1 MICITFLGL
10 PLKKEFK
17 GIGSNDSTENLIR
30 NFLDC
35 IKNGREPICPLEEG
49 HRSTCFAHLA
59 NISLELDQRIEWDP
73 VQEKIINN
81 SKANDYLHYE
91 YRAPWKL

>member
-1 MICITFLGL
+1 MESAFKYI
-10 PLKKEFK
+10 KKELK
-17 GIGSNDSTENLIR
+17 GLGSNDSTENLIR

-35 IKNGREPICPLEEG
+35 IKNGRQPICPLEEG

-59 NISLELDQRIEWDP
+59 NISLELGQRIEWDP

-81 SKANDYLHYE
+81 TKANDYLHYE